1 MIFTDPCF
9 VYFHYIYFHHLF
21 PELLKSKLRNLPR
34 IPFKTRNKKR
44 HKRHKHGGYV
54 LVSSHGDSSENIH
67 ISEEEDENS
76 CSDDELYNKG
86 RTEYTA

>member
-1 MIFTDPCF
+1 MFT
-9 VYFHYIYFHHLF
+9 
-21 PELLKSKLRNLPR
+21 ELLKSKLRSLPR

-67 ISEEEDENS
+67 ISEEVEEDGHS